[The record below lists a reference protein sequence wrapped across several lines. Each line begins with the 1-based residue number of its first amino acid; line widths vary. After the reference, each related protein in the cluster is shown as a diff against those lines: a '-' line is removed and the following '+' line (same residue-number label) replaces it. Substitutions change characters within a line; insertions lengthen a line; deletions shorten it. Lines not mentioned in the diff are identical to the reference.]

1 MHRCEKLL
9 LRAQASPSGLRFEE
23 ACQLAECYGYVFA
36 RQRGSHRLYKR
47 DGSPRVMNL
56 QADRGMAKEYQVRQ
70 LLAVI
75 ARDADLDD
83 GRNTP

>member
-9 LRAQASPSGLRFEE
+9 RRAQESPSGLRFEE

-75 ARDADLDD
+75 ARDADLED